1 MKNLLKI
8 VLFLSGIAFAAVA
21 AYASYE
27 VFVHG
32 NMLVTEEDGPI
43 EILQALILALSLVL
57 FLRAAFV
64 DKWSERAIVLFC
76 AMICYAGIL
85 REVDFDKME
94 LGAFADFMLY
104 GAGRHATIILGFA
117 AILGYAAYHWRRY
130 LKSSIRF
137 LGSSRGI
144 LWIGAGLLIF
154 LSQEIEHS
162 DIQYAQFYEEITEL
176 VAYYLI
182 LSSSV
187 LMLRGNPAAAEE
199 SASEKTEIVEAA

>member
-1 MKNLLKI
+1 MKNLLNI

-32 NMLVTEEDGPI
+32 NLLVTEEDGPI
-43 EILQALILALSLVL
+43 EILQALILTLSLVL
-57 FLRAAFV
+57 FLRAAVV
-64 DKWSERAIVLFC
+64 DRRSERAIVLFC

-85 REVDFDKME
+85 REVDFDKMG

-104 GAGRHATIILGFA
+104 GAGRYATIIIGFA

-130 LKSSIRF
+130 LKLSVRF
-137 LGSSRGI
+137 LASPRGL
-144 LWIGAGLLIF
+144 LWIGAGLLI
-154 LSQEIEHS
+154 LISQEVEHS
-162 DIQYAQFYEEITEL
+162 TIQYAQYYEELVEL
-176 VAYYLI
+176 IAYYLI

-187 LMLRGNPAAAEE
+187 LMLRGGSAEAGKSE
-199 SASEKTEIVEAA
+199 SEKSETAEAA

>member
-85 REVDFDKME
+85 REVDFDKMG
-94 LGAFADFMLY
+94 LGAFADFVLY
-104 GAGRHATIILGFA
+104 GAGRYATLIVGFA
-117 AILGYAAYHWRRY
+117 AVLGYAALNFRRY
-130 LKSSIRF
+130 FDASLRFLKSAS
-137 LGSSRGI
+137 GI
-144 LWIGAGLLIF
+144 LLAMAGAFIF
-154 LSQEIEHS
+154 AGGYFEHS
-162 DIQYAQFYEEITEL
+162 EFESAQFLEEFFEL
-176 VAYYLI
+176 VGYYCIMASALTV
-182 LSSSV
+182 LVLVSDGSENGRAAQSSQ
-187 LMLRGNPAAAEE
+187 
-199 SASEKTEIVEAA
+199 